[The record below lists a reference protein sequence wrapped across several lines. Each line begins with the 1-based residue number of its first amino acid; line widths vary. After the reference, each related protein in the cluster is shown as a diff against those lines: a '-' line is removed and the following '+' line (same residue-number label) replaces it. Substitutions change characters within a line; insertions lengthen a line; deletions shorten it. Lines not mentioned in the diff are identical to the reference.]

1 MFINI
6 RTQTGGMK
14 KLLLLNPPGKKIY
27 IRDYYCSKVSK
38 TNYIYH
44 PVDLLVLSSRLY
56 GKYDLKVIDAI
67 SERIPAKD
75 CLKLIVGMNPDI
87 IIFQSGSVSLEE
99 DFPFLSEVKKNLK
112 TVQLLGSG
120 DVFNENGVELMKEQ
134 GWLDAIILDFTT
146 DDTLKYLEGQEP
158 NNMIYRKDGQIIET
172 KLVRE
177 KWTSFELPVPR
188 HELFQKGQYRYPFVR
203 NYPFATVLGDY
214 GCAWRCNFCIM
225 SQIGFKIRSIDSVL
239 AELRYLK
246 QLGVK
251 EIYWDDQTF
260 GANKKRADEL
270 LNRMIDEKLDFGW
283 VCFSRGDVVNV
294 CSIDLWKRAG
304 CHTIMFGVESG
315 VQEIL
320 NAQKKD
326 ITKDQLRQAFVLCKK
341 KGIRRVGTF
350 ILGLPQDTYES
361 CLETIQF
368 AKELDCD
375 YAAFN
380 TLVPRMGTVVR
391 KESVE
396 HGFIDKSVR
405 EMDQSGTFVV
415 MKNEALSADQI
426 HELHRLAIRTFYL
439 RPSYVVKRLLGIK
452 TFDDFKG
459 HVTDAV
465 SLVKNFITS
474 E

>member
-6 RTQTGGMK
+6 RPQTLFMK

-56 GKYDLKVIDAI
+56 GKFDLKVIDAI
-67 SERIPAKD
+67 SERIPAND
-75 CLKLIVGMNPDI
+75 CLKLIVGMNPEI

-158 NNMIYRKDGQIIET
+158 DNMIYRKDGQIIEA

-177 KWTSFELPVPR
+177 KWTGFELPVPR
-188 HELFQKGQYRYPFVR
+188 HELFQKGNYRYPFVR
-203 NYPFATVLGDY
+203 RYPFATVLGDY

-225 SQIGFKIRSIDSVL
+225 SQIGFKIRSVDSVL

-270 LNRMIDEKLDFGW
+270 LTRMLDEKLDFGW
-283 VCFSRGDVVNV
+283 VCFSRADVVNA

-315 VQEIL
+315 VQEVL

-326 ITKDQLRQAFVLCKK
+326 ITKDQLRAAFELCKK
-341 KGIRRVGTF
+341 KEIRRVGTF

-361 CLETIQF
+361 CLETIRF

-380 TLVPRMGTVVR
+380 TLVPRMGTAVR

-396 HGFIDKSVR
+396 KGFVDSSVR

-415 MKNEALSADQI
+415 MNNAALSAEKI
-426 HELHRLAIRTFYL
+426 HELHRLAVKKFYL
-439 RPSYVVKRLLGIK
+439 RPGYIVRRLFDIK

-465 SLVKNFITS
+465 SLVRNFITA

>member
-1 MFINI
+1 
-6 RTQTGGMK
+6 MK

-44 PVDLLVLSSRLY
+44 PVDLLVLSGRLY
-56 GKYDLKVIDAI
+56 GKFDLQVIDAI
-67 SERIPAKD
+67 GERIPHD
-75 CLKLIVGMNPDI
+75 ECLKLIVEMKPDI
-87 IIFQSGSVSLEE
+87 IIFQSGSVSVQE
-99 DFPFLSEVKKNLK
+99 DFPFLSEVKRTLKN
-112 TVQLLGSG
+112 VVLLGSG
-120 DVFNENGVELMKEQ
+120 DVFNENGVELMNEQ
-134 GWLDAIILDFTT
+134 QWLDAIILDFTT

-158 NNMIYRKDGQIIET
+158 NNMIYRKDGEIIEV

-177 KWTSFELPVPR
+177 KWTGFELPVPR
-188 HELFQKGQYRYPFVR
+188 HELFQKGIYRYPFVR
-203 NYPFATVLGDY
+203 KYPFATVLGDY

-225 SQIGFKIRSIDSVL
+225 SQIGFKTRSVDSVL

-270 LNRMIDEKLDFGW
+270 LQRMIDEKLDFGW
-283 VCFSRGDVVNV
+283 VCFSRADVVNA
-294 CSIDLWKRAG
+294 CSVDLWKRAG

-315 VQEIL
+315 VQAVL

-326 ITKDQLRQAFVLCKK
+326 ITKDQLRAAFDLCKN

-350 ILGLPQDTYES
+350 ILGLPQDTYDS
-361 CLETIQF
+361 CLETIKF

-380 TLVPRMGTVVR
+380 TLVPRMGTAVR

-396 HGFIDKSVR
+396 KGFVDKSVR
-405 EMDQSGTFVV
+405 EMDQSGTFVII
-415 MKNEALSADQI
+415 KNEVLTAEAI
-426 HELHRLAIRTFYL
+426 HELHRRAIKEFYF
-439 RPSYVVKRLLGIK
+439 RPKYVVRRLFDIK

-459 HVTDAV
+459 HVTDAI
-465 SLVKNFITS
+465 SLFKNFVTA